1 MWSQH
6 ASFVYSGGGMGGRG
20 LPIHTDIHIYVCQ
33 QCYVFHWIANV
44 FTVITLLVEI
54 STMWSIDQ
62 VISCVLLTEDDN
74 LQNKVLVCVPTNI
87 LSGHTR
93 KSYIAT

>member
-1 MWSQH
+1 
-6 ASFVYSGGGMGGRG
+6 
-20 LPIHTDIHIYVCQ
+20 
-33 QCYVFHWIANV
+33 
-44 FTVITLLVEI
+44 
-54 STMWSIDQ
+54 MWSIDQ